1 MGIGA
6 RLPFNFVHPV
16 TPDDTNIYTQVA
28 SLGPALALRI
38 GKACDVS
45 LVLPNGVTQIFMGC
59 EKGDLIRI
67 AHIRVNKTGT
77 VIDHDWSEH
86 EPRSPLLPPIQPP
99 HPPHPP
105 FQPHR
110 PPSPLL
116 ALWVI

>member
-28 SLGPALALRI
+28 ALGPALALRV
-38 GKACDVS
+38 GKAADIS
-45 LVLPNGVTQIFMGC
+45 LVLPNGVTQVFMGC
-59 EKGDLIRI
+59 EKGDLLRI

-77 VIDHDWSEH
+77 EIDHDWDGGARSGFGP
-86 EPRSPLLPPIQPP
+86 EPPPSP
-99 HPPHPP
+99 H
-105 FQPHR
+105 PHR

>member
-16 TPDDTNIYTQVA
+16 TPDDSAVYTQVA

-38 GKACDVS
+38 GKDADVS

-59 EKGDLIRI
+59 ERGELLRV

-77 VIDHDWSEH
+77 VIDHDWDDH
-86 EPRSPLLPPIQPP
+86 DGARSGG
-99 HPPHPP
+99 HPPPSPH
-105 FQPHR
+105 PHR

>member
-16 TPDDTNIYTQVA
+16 TPDDTHIYTQVA

-38 GKACDVS
+38 GKPGDIS
-45 LVLPNGVTQIFMGC
+45 LVLPNGVTQVFMGC
-59 EKGDLIRI
+59 EKGDLLRI

-77 VIDHDWSEH
+77 VLDHEW
-86 EPRSPLLPPIQPP
+86 EPFWGGEP
-99 HPPHPP
+99 HPPPY
-105 FQPHR
+105 PHR

>member
-28 SLGPALALRI
+28 SLGPALALRV
-38 GKACDVS
+38 GKAADVS
-45 LVLPNGVTQIFMGC
+45 LVLPNGVTQIIFGC

-77 VIDHDWSEH
+77 VIDHDWSDH
-86 EPRSPLLPPIQPP
+86 EPSPQNIGPPIQPP
-99 HPPHPP
+99 HPPPH
-105 FQPHR
+105 PHR
-110 PPSPLL
+110 PPSPFL